1 MNAALTGDT
10 AVLEPAPL
18 YERDDLR
25 PGDGIAG
32 PAIIAQLD
40 ATTIVPPGWRV
51 VVDADLNLLMTPLP
65 HQPALADPPA

>member
-1 MNAALTGDT
+1 VNAALTGDT
-10 AVLEPAPL
+10 AALEPAPL

-40 ATTIVPPGWRV
+40 ATTDRATWLACRRRCRSEPAY
-51 VVDADLNLLMTPLP
+51 DA
-65 HQPALADPPA
+65 AAASAGAG